1 MKNINFGKNLRRIRR
16 SEDITQKTLGELV
29 GVKAAAISSYENN
42 ESYPSLEIIVRL
54 AEVFNISL
62 DELIF

>member
-1 MKNINFGKNLRRIRR
+1 MKNINLGKNLRRIRR

-42 ESYPSLEIIVRL
+42 ESYPSLEIIIRL

>member
-1 MKNINFGKNLRRIRR
+1 MKNINLGKNLRRIRR
-16 SEDITQKTLGELV
+16 LEDITQKTLGELV

>member
-42 ESYPSLEIIVRL
+42 ESYPSLEIMVRL